1 MATKKSQTKTTKQ
14 KPEEQVVQEQP
25 GLILRER
32 YLREVVPA
40 LIKRF
45 SYKNIME
52 VPKIQKI
59 VISRGVG
66 EAVSNPKALEN
77 AVEELQLITGQK
89 PLVTKA
95 KKSIASFKLR
105 TGMKIGCLVTLR
117 GKRMYDFLAKLIN
130 VALPRIRDFKGANP
144 KGFDGRGNYNLGLR
158 EQLIFPEISYDKIDK
173 VRGMNVTIVTTA
185 RNDEEARALL
195 ELLGI
200 PFRS

>member
-1 MATKKSQTKTTKQ
+1 MATKKSVSKTKQ
-14 KPEEQVVQEQP
+14 ETQEPAVQEEP
-25 GLILRER
+25 GKALKER
-32 YLREVVPA
+32 YLNEVVPS
-40 LIKRF
+40 LMKRF
-45 SYKNIME
+45 NYSNLME
-52 VPKIQKI
+52 VPKILK
-59 VISRGVG
+59 VVVSRGVG

-77 AVEELQLITGQK
+77 AVEELQVITGQK

-130 VALPRIRDFKGANP
+130 VALPRIRDFKGVNP
-144 KGFDGRGNYNLGLR
+144 RGFDGRGNFNLGLR

-173 VRGMNVTIVTTA
+173 VRGMNVTIVTNA
-185 RNDEEARALL
+185 RTDEEARALL
-195 ELLGI
+195 ELLGV

>member
-66 EAVSNPKALEN
+66 ETVSNPKALEN

-130 VALPRIRDFKGANP
+130 VALPRIRDFKGTNP

>member
-1 MATKKSQTKTTKQ
+1 MATKKSQTKTKQ
-14 KPEEQVVQEQP
+14 KPEEQAIQEQP
-25 GLILRER
+25 GLILKEK
-32 YLREVVPA
+32 YLKEVVPM

-52 VPKIQKI
+52 VPKVQKI
-59 VISRGVG
+59 VVSRGVG

-117 GKRMYDFLAKLIN
+117 GQRMYDFLAKLIN

-144 KGFDGRGNYNLGLR
+144 KAFDGRGNYNLGLR